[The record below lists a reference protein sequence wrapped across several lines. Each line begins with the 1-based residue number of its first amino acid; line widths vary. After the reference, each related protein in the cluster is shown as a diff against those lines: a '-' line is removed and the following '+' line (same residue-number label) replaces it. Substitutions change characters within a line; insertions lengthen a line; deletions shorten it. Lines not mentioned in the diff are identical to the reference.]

1 MSEIWYIPE
10 PRCVFGYGQSMEHP
24 KDGLTA
30 FGPVHDPRQPKDM
43 RVGAIGTPD
52 GLRYFRQW
60 VGSIQGP
67 VEVTKKDDPKQ
78 SLFPGFSATF
88 RCNWAEDPIA
98 SIEIDPKEI
107 EEALR
112 HADGHQ
118 RIYNTVSLYESRIA
132 QYVNEEDYP
141 VSVWFV
147 IIPEAIYER
156 GRPKSQVP
164 KGERTHQDEVL
175 SRKQAKTLTTAPF
188 FPFLDALNKGAEM
201 HRYARDFRDQLKG
214 RLLATRAVVQ
224 VVRETTLAPH
234 AFTRS
239 NGQPFRNLQDPADL
253 VWNLATGAFY
263 KAGGQP
269 WRLDGIR
276 PGVCYLGMVYKRLDE
291 NSGTQA
297 CCGAQMFLSGGD
309 GLVFKGAIGDWY
321 SDDTREFHL
330 DADHAEALMRKAIA
344 AYRAQHNEDPREVFI
359 HGRARFNEAE
369 WTGFER
375 AVPPTTTLVGVRIK
389 RHNLRKLYRGDKYT
403 ALRGL
408 ALPFSDKSGL
418 LWSLGF
424 VPRLQ
429 TYQGR
434 EVPNP
439 LLIDICR
446 GTADLRTVMADV
458 LALTKVNFNA
468 CIYGDGIPVT
478 LRFADRV
485 GRVLTAIPPEL
496 DPPPLPFRHYI

>member
-1 MSEIWYIPE
+1 MSEIWHIPE
-10 PRCVFGYGQSMEHP
+10 PRCVFGYDQSMEHP

-30 FGPVHDPRQPKDM
+30 FGPVHDRRQPKEL

-52 GLRYFRQW
+52 GLRYLRQW

-67 VEVTKKDDPKQ
+67 ITVSKPDDPKQ
-78 SLFPGFSATF
+78 SLFPGFAATF
-88 RCNWAEDPIA
+88 RCTWPETPIA

-107 EEALR
+107 DEALR

-118 RIYNTVSLYESRIA
+118 RIYNTVSLYENRIA
-132 QYVNEEDYP
+132 QYIDEEEYP
-141 VSVWFV
+141 VSLWCV
-147 IIPEAIYER
+147 IIPETIYER

-164 KGERTHQDEVL
+164 VAERTHKDQAL
-175 SRKQAKTLTTAPF
+175 SRKQARSLTSEPL

-214 RLLATRAVVQ
+214 RLLGSRAVIQ
-224 VVRETTLAPH
+224 VIRETTLAPH
-234 AFTRS
+234 VFPQR
-239 NGQPFRNLQDPADL
+239 RLQDPVDVA
-253 VWNLATGAFY
+253 WNLATGAFY
-263 KAGGQP
+263 KGGGQP

-291 NSGTQA
+291 HSGSQA
-297 CCGAQMFLSGGD
+297 CCGAQMFLSDSD

-321 SDDTREFHL
+321 SDETHEFHL
-330 DADHAEALMRKAIA
+330 DRAHAEALMRKAIG
-344 AYRAQHNEDPREVFI
+344 AYRKQHGEDPREVFI
-359 HGRARFNEAE
+359 HGRARFNDVE
-369 WTGFER
+369 WAGFEA
-375 AVPPTTTLVGVRIK
+375 AVPTTTKLVGVRIK
-389 RHNLRKLYRGDKYT
+389 RNNLRKLYRDDKFT
-403 ALRGL
+403 SLRGL
-408 ALPFSDKSGL
+408 ARPFNARSGL
-418 LWSLGF
+418 LWTLGF

-446 GTADLRTVMADV
+446 GEADLRTVMADV

-468 CIYGDGIPVT
+468 CLYADGMPVT